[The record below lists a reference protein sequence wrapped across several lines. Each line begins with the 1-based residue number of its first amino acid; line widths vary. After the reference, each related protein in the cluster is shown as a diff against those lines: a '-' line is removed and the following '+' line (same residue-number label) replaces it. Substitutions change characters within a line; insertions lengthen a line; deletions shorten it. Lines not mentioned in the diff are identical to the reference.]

1 MAVSLGELACA
12 LRIGDGTTNPEE
24 PQRGMIKRLMEV
36 AEALVSVTAPAA
48 PETIRD
54 EASIRIA
61 AYLYDAPTSAASDRY
76 AAAMVNSGAGGLLS
90 RWVSRRAVTGGELS
104 PPGAG
109 LDTAQVQALIDA
121 ALKAHRT
128 ADHGARRRR

>member
-1 MAVSLGELACA
+1 MAITLAQLAGA
-12 LRIGDGTTNPEE
+12 LRIGDGIANPLE
-24 PQRGMIKRLMEV
+24 PQRAMIKRLMEV

-48 PETIRD
+48 PEPVRD

-61 AYLYDAPTSAASDRY
+61 SYLYDAPTSAASDRY

-90 RWVSRRAVTGGELS
+90 RWVSRRAVTGGELA
-104 PPGAG
+104 PPSAG
-109 LDTAQVQALIDA
+109 LDAAQVQALIDA